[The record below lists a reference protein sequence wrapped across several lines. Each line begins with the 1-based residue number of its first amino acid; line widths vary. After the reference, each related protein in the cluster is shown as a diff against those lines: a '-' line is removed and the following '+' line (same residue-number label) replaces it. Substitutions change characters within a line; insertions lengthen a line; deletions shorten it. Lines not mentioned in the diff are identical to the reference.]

1 MAGGGEGSVPGKLQ
15 REGGGTGAGSEDR
28 HESDGGV
35 SQALG
40 PSQLGQGRE
49 HRWPQG
55 ALASRIHC
63 SYLSFS
69 PAEWAQT
76 LNLHEVSP
84 RIQGTV

>member
-1 MAGGGEGSVPGKLQ
+1 MPGKLQ

-35 SQALG
+35 SEGLG

-49 HRWPQG
+49 HRWLQG
-55 ALASRIHC
+55 VLASRIHC

-76 LNLHEVSP
+76 LNLHEVSL

>member
-15 REGGGTGAGSEDR
+15 REGGGAGAGSEDR
-28 HESDGGV
+28 HELHGGV
-35 SQALG
+35 SQTLG

-49 HRWPQG
+49 HCWLQG
-55 ALASRIHC
+55 ALASWIHC
-63 SYLSFS
+63 SCLSSS

-76 LNLHEVSP
+76 LNLHEVSL